1 MAAPLTAFG
10 AEDAAK
16 AAAGSTNAVGRES
29 AGATDPVRE
38 SLLRELRP
46 ENLDAKRLDRLRRE
60 LRLRHGL
67 GAQLKDLST
76 SDLLRLLG
84 DVYAENGERE
94 GAGDFSGG
102 ARRPQGRGAP
112 DRRGMRGGGLPG
124 GRRAG
129 FRFGGGRPE
138 FVETARGSQMMQ
150 INSRIFYGLLEDES
164 GQDPEV
170 AITEYEFLIK
180 DFDEHRNNMAKVHFR
195 LGRLLDK
202 TGDTKAA
209 AEQYRLVLRHYSDI
223 AEVKA
228 DADKALKKLEGRGG
242 GPGRDQTDGQKSL
255 RKSN

>member
-16 AAAGSTNAVGRES
+16 ADAVSTNAVERAT
-29 AGATDPVRE
+29 AGVTDPVRE

-46 ENLDAKRLDRLRRE
+46 ENLDANRLDRLRRE

-67 GAQLKDLST
+67 GAQLKDLPT

-84 DVYAENGERE
+84 DVYAETGERE
-94 GAGDFSGG
+94 AAGDFSGG

-112 DRRGMRGGGLPG
+112 ERRGMRGGGPPG
-124 GRRAG
+124 GRRGG

-170 AITEYEFLIK
+170 AIAEYELLIK

-202 TGDTKAA
+202 TGDAKAA
-209 AEQYRLVLRHYSDI
+209 AEQYRLVLRHYSDV

-228 DADKALKKLEGRGG
+228 DAEKALKKLEGAGG
-242 GPGRDQTDGQKSL
+242 GPGRDLPERQESP